1 MTYLKYL
8 AAFAISAG
16 LAVPASAMEAP
27 SPSGPS
33 SAPSE
38 SLQPP
43 PAVEPPDAL
52 SDSEL
57 ERGLK
62 EFAVAVAHALTNYE
76 ADEAPEDLVARLPER
91 TSPDAGMPAV
101 LALHHEASWSRG
113 RIVYPQFGGLLPE
126 RASVMIVVEQ
136 TIGTPAGVRTETRAL
151 DIRVG
156 RDAEGWIFESLASD
170 GGEPV
175 PRPDVLSPQ
184 AAAVLD
190 NPRIELPDTARWDIH
205 AGRVA
210 PELLALMARAA
221 EEKPFGVIVFD
232 TGHPWN
238 IFGTDRMSDH
248 SRGVAVDVHRIG
260 DRLVI
265 DDRAEGSVTHRFV
278 QWLYDQPDLANVGSP
293 WALDGFGGRSFT
305 DLLHQDHLHI
315 AVSREHALRTD

>member
-1 MTYLKYL
+1 MDG
-8 AAFAISAG
+8 ARAPAPAFAPADSA
-16 LAVPASAMEAP
+16 
-27 SPSGPS
+27 
-33 SAPSE
+33 
-38 SLQPP
+38 SLPP
-43 PAVEPPDAL
+43 PVARPAEL

-62 EFAVAVAHALTNYE
+62 QFAVEVAHALTNYE
-76 ADEAPEDLVARLPER
+76 ADDTAADIAARLPER
-91 TSPDAGMPAV
+91 SSPEAAMPAA
-101 LALHHEASWSRG
+101 LALHHEGSWSRG

-136 TIGTPAGVRTETRAL
+136 KIGTPAGIRTEIRAL
-151 DIRVG
+151 DIRIG
-156 RDAEGWIFESLASD
+156 RDAEGWRFEQLASD

-175 PRPDVLSPQ
+175 PRPDVLSPE
-184 AAAVLD
+184 ARAVLD
-190 NPRIELPDTARWDIH
+190 NPRIELPDSARWDIH

-221 EEKPFGVIVFD
+221 EQEPIGVIVFD
-232 TGHPWN
+232 NGHPWN

-265 DDRAEGSVTHRFV
+265 DDRAEGSVTQDFV
-278 QWLYDQPDLANVGSP
+278 KWLYDQPDVANIGSP

-315 AVSREHALRTD
+315 AVPREHALRTD